1 MSGRKKLDLKIHSNA
16 YFEKCI
22 STVES
27 WLESKDYDLLYE
39 TGAADGIYYSVKQ
52 IVINSRNHA
61 EKRLY
66 VLLHECGHLLI
77 NSTKRDRVFA
87 LSRSTEAIMGNTT
100 TRKRRVAVI
109 SEEIEAWKRGERLA
123 KRLGIEINEE
133 KFDKIRADA
142 IISYV
147 EWARD

>member
-1 MSGRKKLDLKIHSNA
+1 MPGKKKSDLKIHNNT
-16 YFEKCI
+16 YFESCI
-22 STVES
+22 EIVES
-27 WLESKDYDLLYE
+27 WLASKDYELLYE
-39 TGAADGIYYSVKQ
+39 TGAQDGIYYSIRQ
-52 IVINSRNHA
+52 IILNSRNHA

-87 LSRSTEAIMGNTT
+87 LSRSTEAVMGNKT
-100 TRKRRVAVI
+100 TRKRRVAVL

-123 KRLGIEINEE
+123 KRLGIDINEE